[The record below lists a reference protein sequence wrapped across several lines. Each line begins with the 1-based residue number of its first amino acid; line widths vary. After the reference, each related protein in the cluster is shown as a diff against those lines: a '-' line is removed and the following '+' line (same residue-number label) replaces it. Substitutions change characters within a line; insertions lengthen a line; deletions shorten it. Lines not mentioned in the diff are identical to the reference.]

1 MRLMIRVP
9 WRGTAAVA
17 VLALAGCAS
26 VTPVEPPE
34 TTLPPVFTNA
44 NNDSNSTEA
53 NSNADRSNA
62 MGSNAISANR
72 WWQSFNDT
80 QLDQFIAQG
89 LEQNYS
95 LQAAWARLAQ
105 SRALW
110 RQNASG
116 QYPDVNLSLSKS
128 RAWRENTTN
137 DLWSAGVS
145 TEYELDFWGRVSALD
160 DAGRL
165 SALATHSATRTQANT
180 VAGQIALNWFGLIK
194 EGQNLALLQQ
204 QQARVSAALQVTQ
217 GRFQRGQTDVSDVWQ
232 QQQLLESINADL
244 ISAQGQRDSYQQ
256 QLAVWMGRS
265 EWLSAAAL
273 ENSELRTYQT
283 QALPQLD
290 ITPLTVPVSAL
301 QQRPDV
307 QQAFFKL
314 QSANASL
321 AAAAANRYP
330 RFTLSAS
337 YSGSDEDLSKVFDNW
352 LANLAGGLVL
362 PLIDGGNRRAAVAQ
376 QRAVVDENL
385 AAYQQALLDAA
396 QEVQQALT
404 DERQSQA
411 LVVSLERQL
420 VLASKTEAFQ
430 NNRYR
435 KGVGDFL
442 ALLNA
447 QQDVIGLEKQLLNAR
462 WSQLQNR
469 IQLYKAVS
477 HGDFSE
483 EEASS

>member
-1 MRLMIRVP
+1 MRFIIRVP
-9 WRGTAAVA
+9 WRGSAVSAVFAALA

-34 TTLPPVFTNA
+34 TALPDIFTGQ
-44 NNDSNSTEA
+44 NNNGGTEQ
-53 NSNADRSNA
+53 SS
-62 MGSNAISANR
+62 ISVNR
-72 WWQSFNDT
+72 WWQSFNDP

-116 QYPDVNLSLSKS
+116 QYPDVNVSLSKS
-128 RAWRENTTN
+128 RSWRESTTS
-137 DLWSAGVS
+137 DLWSAGIS

-160 DAGRL
+160 EAGRL
-165 SALATHSATRTQANT
+165 TALASHAATRTQANT

-194 EGQNLALLQQ
+194 EGQNLTLLQQ
-204 QQARVSAALQVTQ
+204 QQARVQSALQVIR
-217 GRFQRGQTDVSDVWQ
+217 GRFQRRQAAVSDVWQ
-232 QQQLLESINADL
+232 QEQLLESINADL
-244 ISAQGQRDSYQQ
+244 ISAEGLRDSYRQ
-256 QLAVWMGRS
+256 QLAVWMGHS

-273 ENSELRTYQT
+273 ENSELRAYQT
-283 QALPQLD
+283 QSLPQLD
-290 ITPLTVPVSAL
+290 TTPLTVPVSAL

-321 AAAAANRYP
+321 AAAVANRYP

-337 YSGSDEDLSKVFDNW
+337 YSGSDEDLGKVFDNW
-352 LANLAGGLVL
+352 LTNLAGGLVL
-362 PLIDGGNRRAAVAQ
+362 HLIDGGNRRAAVAQ
-376 QRAVVDENL
+376 QRAAVDEHL
-385 AAYQQALLDAA
+385 ALYQHALLDAA
-396 QEVQQALT
+396 QEVKQALT

-420 VLASKTEAFQ
+420 ELASKTEAFQ

-447 QQDVIGLEKQLLNAR
+447 QQDVISLEKQLLNAR

-477 HGDFSE
+477 HGDFSKE
-483 EEASS
+483 ETPS

>member
-1 MRLMIRVP
+1 MRFLIRGP
-9 WRGTAAVA
+9 RSGAV
-17 VLALAGCAS
+17 VLAACLTGCAS

-34 TTLPPVFTNA
+34 TTLPPVFTDA
-44 NNDSNSTEA
+44 YNNTRSNSGDGYSVGT
-53 NSNADRSNA
+53 
-62 MGSNAISANR
+62 ANR

-80 QLDQFIAQG
+80 QLDQLIAQG

-128 RAWRENTTN
+128 RAWRESTTS
-137 DLWSAGVS
+137 DLWSAGIS

-160 DAGRL
+160 EAGRL
-165 SALATHSATRTQANT
+165 NALATHAATRTQANT

-194 EGQNLALLQQ
+194 EGQNLALLGQ
-204 QQARVSAALQVTQ
+204 QQARVNAALQVTQ
-217 GRFQRGQTDVSDVWQ
+217 GRFQRGQVAVSDVWQ
-232 QQQLLESINADL
+232 QEQLLESIHADL
-244 ISAQGQRDSYQQ
+244 ISAEGLRDSYQQ

-265 EWLSAAAL
+265 EWLAAAAL
-273 ENSELRTYQT
+273 TNSELAGYQT
-283 QALPQLD
+283 QPLPSLD
-290 ITPLTVPVSAL
+290 TSPLTIPVSAL

-307 QQAFFKL
+307 QQAFFRL

-321 AAAAANRYP
+321 AAAVANRYP

-420 VLASKTEAFQ
+420 ALASKTEAFQ

-442 ALLNA
+442 ALLKA
-447 QQDVIGLEKQLLNAR
+447 QQDVISLEKQLLNAR

-477 HGDFSE
+477 HGDFSGE
-483 EEASS
+483 ETSS

>member
-1 MRLMIRVP
+1 MRFLIRGP
-9 WRGTAAVA
+9 RSGAV
-17 VLALAGCAS
+17 VLAVCLTGCAS

-34 TTLPPVFTNA
+34 TTLPPVFTDA
-44 NNDSNSTEA
+44 YNNTHSNRGDDHSVST
-53 NSNADRSNA
+53 
-62 MGSNAISANR
+62 ANR
-72 WWQSFNDT
+72 WWQSFNDA
-80 QLDQFIAQG
+80 QLDQLIAQG

-128 RAWRENTTN
+128 RAWRESTTS
-137 DLWSAGVS
+137 DLWSAGIS

-160 DAGRL
+160 EAGRL
-165 SALATHSATRTQANT
+165 NALATHAATRTQANT

-194 EGQNLALLQQ
+194 EGQNLALLEQ
-204 QQARVSAALQVTQ
+204 QQARVNAALQVTQ
-217 GRFQRGQTDVSDVWQ
+217 GRFQRGQVAVSDVWQ
-232 QQQLLESINADL
+232 QEQLLESIHADL
-244 ISAQGQRDSYQQ
+244 ISAEGLRDSYQQ

-265 EWLSAAAL
+265 EWLAAAAL
-273 ENSELRTYQT
+273 KNSELAGYQT
-283 QALPQLD
+283 QPLPSLD
-290 ITPLTVPVSAL
+290 STPLTIPVSAL

-307 QQAFFKL
+307 QQAFFRL

-321 AAAAANRYP
+321 AAAVANRYP

-420 VLASKTEAFQ
+420 ALASKTEAFQ

-442 ALLNA
+442 ALLKA
-447 QQDVIGLEKQLLNAR
+447 QQDVISLEKQLLNAR

-477 HGDFSE
+477 HGDFSGE
-483 EEASS
+483 ETSS

>member
-1 MRLMIRVP
+1 MRFLIRGP
-9 WRGTAAVA
+9 RSGAV
-17 VLALAGCAS
+17 VLAVCLTGCAS

-34 TTLPPVFTNA
+34 TTLPPVFTDA
-44 NNDSNSTEA
+44 YNNTHSNRGDDHSVST
-53 NSNADRSNA
+53 
-62 MGSNAISANR
+62 ANR
-72 WWQSFNDT
+72 WWQSFNDA
-80 QLDQFIAQG
+80 QLDQLIAQG

-128 RAWRENTTN
+128 RAWRESTTS
-137 DLWSAGVS
+137 DLWSAGIS

-160 DAGRL
+160 EAGRL
-165 SALATHSATRTQANT
+165 NALATHAATRTQANT

-194 EGQNLALLQQ
+194 EGQNLALLEQ
-204 QQARVSAALQVTQ
+204 QQARVNAALQVTQ
-217 GRFQRGQTDVSDVWQ
+217 GRFQRGQVAVSDVWQ
-232 QQQLLESINADL
+232 QEQLLESIHADL
-244 ISAQGQRDSYQQ
+244 ISAEGLRDSYQQ

-265 EWLSAAAL
+265 KWLAAAAL
-273 ENSELRTYQT
+273 KNSELAGYQT
-283 QALPQLD
+283 QPLPSLD
-290 ITPLTVPVSAL
+290 STPLTIPVSAL

-307 QQAFFKL
+307 QQAFFRL

-321 AAAAANRYP
+321 AAAVANRYP

-420 VLASKTEAFQ
+420 ALASKTEAFQ

-442 ALLNA
+442 ALLKA
-447 QQDVIGLEKQLLNAR
+447 QQDVISLEKQLLNAR

-477 HGDFSE
+477 HGDFSGE
-483 EEASS
+483 ETSS